1 MVGHRGNPELHPDN
15 TLAGVMSGLA
25 EVGAVEVDIRLSVD
39 GRLVLSHDPFLGD
52 IEVGASRWDD
62 LADIDVGRG
71 HRPCQLDDVLA
82 LGGSLDL
89 EVKNA
94 PWEVG
99 FDPHGRLALLVA
111 SRAGPGDV
119 VTGFHWPDMDLI
131 RAMAPQVST
140 GLLVGREGSALD
152 ALRYAVEAGHR
163 MVAPHHTLIDRELSR
178 AAAGEGVT
186 LMAWTVNEAE
196 RAVEL
201 SLLDVAAIISDH
213 PALIERAL
221 G

>member
-15 TLAGVMSGLA
+15 TLAGVMSGLT
-25 EVGAVEVDIRLSVD
+25 EVGAVEVDVRLSMD
-39 GRLVLSHDPFLGD
+39 GHLVLAHDPFLADLEIGS
-52 IEVGASRWDD
+52 SRWEH
-62 LADIDVGRG
+62 LADIDLGHG

-82 LGGSLDL
+82 LGGSIAL

-119 VTGFHWPDMDLI
+119 VIGFHWPDMDLI
-131 RAMAPQVST
+131 GATAPQVPT
-140 GLLVGREGSALD
+140 GLLVGRDGSAFD
-152 ALRYAVEAGHR
+152 ALRHAVEAGHR
-163 MVAPHHTLIDRELSR
+163 MVAPHHTLVDRELSK
-178 AAAGEGVT
+178 AAAGEGVA
-186 LMAWTVNEAE
+186 LMAWTVNGVD

-213 PALIERAL
+213 PAVIERAL

>member
-1 MVGHRGNPELHPDN
+1 MGHRGNPQLHPDN

-25 EVGAVEVDIRLSVD
+25 EVGAVEVDIRLSMD
-39 GRLVLSHDPFLGD
+39 GRLVLSHDGLLGD
-52 IEVGASRWDD
+52 MDIGASRWDEFADFD
-62 LADIDVGRG
+62 LGRG
-71 HRPCQLDDVLA
+71 HLPCQLDDVLA
-82 LGGSLDL
+82 LGGCLDL

-94 PWEVG
+94 PWEAG

-111 SRAGPGDV
+111 SRAGPADV
-119 VTGFHWPDMDLI
+119 VTSFYWPDMDLI

-140 GLLVGREGSALD
+140 GLLVGRDGSAID
-152 ALRYAVEAGHR
+152 ALRHAVEAGHR
-163 MVAPHHTLIDRELSR
+163 MVAPHHTLVDRELSR
-178 AAAGEGVT
+178 AAVDEGVA
-186 LMAWTVNEAE
+186 LMAWTVNTSD

>member
-1 MVGHRGNPELHPDN
+1 MGHRGNPQLHPDN

-25 EVGAVEVDIRLSVD
+25 EVGAVEVDIRLSAD

-52 IEVGASRWDD
+52 LEIGASRFDELTEYD
-62 LADIDVGRG
+62 LGGG
-71 HRPCQLDDVLA
+71 HRPCQLDDILA

-94 PWEVG
+94 PWEAG

-111 SRAGPGDV
+111 SRAAPGDV

-131 RAMAPQVST
+131 RAKAPHVST
-140 GLLVGREGSALD
+140 GLLVGPGGSAFD
-152 ALRYAVEAGHR
+152 ALHHAVEAGHR
-163 MVAPHHTLIDRELSR
+163 MVAPHHAIVDRELSR
-178 AAAGEGVT
+178 AAADEGVA
-186 LMAWTVNEAE
+186 LMAWTVNEAD

-201 SLLDVAAIISDH
+201 SLLGVAAIISDH